1 MSDEKPKRKPKK
13 KVIKPRVPMPM
24 QDPKERIKNFDEVEL
39 GYTKE
44 MALEEASRCLQCP
57 KPKCVEGCPAG
68 VPIPQFIKLIREEK
82 FIESAFLITEHNIL
96 PAVCGRVCPQ
106 EDLCEGNCVLGK
118 KYKPVAIGNL
128 QYFVAD
134 FARNSNACYY
144 CDKEPPNGKKVA
156 CIGSGPASLAVA
168 SELMKK
174 GYEITIYEEYHKPG
188 GVLTYGIPAYRLPW
202 EIIEY
207 EVNVLKENG
216 VKFVFNTKVGKDI
229 TFEQLRQ
236 DYDAIFI
243 GIGANM
249 PLFLRLPGENLKG
262 VIQSRDYLRM
272 VKENICFDANHEIPT
287 GENVCIIGGG
297 NVAMDCARTAKRFPH
312 KTVTIVYRR
321 AMEQLPARRIEIE
334 HAQQEGVIFKL
345 LTNPVRFIG
354 DENGVL
360 KEMEV
365 ISMRLGEPDSSGRPR
380 PIPIE
385 GSEFIIKTDLVIN
398 AIGNSAD
405 PSLTSIIPKLKTN
418 RWGNI
423 IVNDNMETNIKGVFA
438 AGDIVTDPL
447 TVVSAVGGGKKA
459 AQSIHKYLF
468 PESVEK
474 EKSE

>member
-1 MSDEKPKRKPKK
+1 LEDSKEKKLIDKEQKPQKK
-13 KVIKPRVPMPM
+13 IVKPRIPMPM
-24 QDPKERIKNFDEVEL
+24 QDPKERIKNFNEVEL

-44 MALEEASRCLQCP
+44 MALEEALRCLQCP
-57 KPKCVEGCPAG
+57 KPQCVEGCPAG

-82 FIESAFLITEHNIL
+82 FIESAFLITSHNIL

-106 EDLCEGNCVLGK
+106 EDLCEGHCVLGK
-118 KYKPVAIGNL
+118 KYEPVAIGNL

-134 FARNSNACYY
+134 FARKSKACYY

-168 SELMKK
+168 SELIKK
-174 GYEITIYEEYHKPG
+174 GYEVDIYEEYNVPG

-207 EVNVLKENG
+207 ETNVLKENG
-216 VKFVFNTKVGKDI
+216 VKFILNTKVGKDI
-229 TFEQLRQ
+229 TFEELRQ
-236 DYDAIFI
+236 KYNAIFI
-243 GIGANM
+243 GIGANQS
-249 PLFLRLPGENLKG
+249 LYLRLPGENLKG
-262 VIQSRDYLRM
+262 VIQARDYLRL
-272 VKENICFDANHEIPT
+272 VKENICFGANNIIPT

-297 NVAMDCARTAKRFPH
+297 NVAMDCARTAKRLPH
-312 KTVTIVYRR
+312 KSVTIVYRR
-321 AMEQLPARRIEIE
+321 SLEQMPARKVEIE

-345 LTNPVRFIG
+345 LTNPVRFIA
-354 DENGVL
+354 DENGKL

-385 GSEFIIKTDLVIN
+385 GSEYIIKTDLVIN
-398 AIGNSAD
+398 ATGNGAD
-405 PSLTSIIPKLKTN
+405 PSFASAIPELKTN

-447 TVVSAVGGGKKA
+447 TVVAAIGGGKKA
-459 AQSIHKYLF
+459 AQSIHKYL
-468 PESVEK
+468 SQQ
-474 EKSE
+474 